1 MVAASEVARFKAAN
15 AGIVRLMRKDLDAF
29 WAGLDKRR
37 PAVARDALLEFLPL
51 LTDTYGDMAA
61 TVAADWYDD
70 LREAAQV
77 PGPPFRASP
86 ADLVPEEVVQ
96 QRARFG
102 AQHLWTPNPEQTLT
116 FLSSAM
122 SGYVLQPGRETI
134 ARSADR
140 DPKASGWQRIARPDG
155 CGFCRML
162 AQRGAVYKWSSVDFG
177 AHDDCNCA
185 SAPSWDPDAPEV
197 DVQAYV
203 ASRRTSGM
211 TDEQLERHRA
221 NIRMYTAEFADD

>member
-37 PAVARDALLEFLPL
+37 PAVARDALLDFLPL

-70 LREAAQV
+70 LREVAQV

-122 SGYVLQPGRETI
+122 SGYVLQPGRDTI
-134 ARSADR
+134 ARASIE
-140 DPKASGWQRIARPDG
+140 DPRASGWGRVARADG

-162 AQRGAVYKWSSVDFG
+162 AQRGAVYKEATADF
-177 AHDDCNCA
+177 ASHDDCNCA
-185 SAPSWDPDAPEV
+185 AVPSWDPDAPEV
-197 DVQAYV
+197 DVKAYE
-203 ASRRTSGM
+203 ASKRTSLM
-211 TDEQLERHRA
+211 SPAEHERHTA
-221 NIRMYTAEFADD
+221 NARMYAEAFEE